1 MNEKNAYKQ
10 MMNRR
15 QALQYISSGAVGAAA
30 VFYGMDRAHASENRS
45 AEGRESL
52 EAVLIRLEDESAIRE
67 LANKFADFADIKDAK
82 SQGELFLSDG
92 ILEFQMGMEG
102 ELKNIIGRNALVKAF
117 AATIN
122 PCKAV
127 YHINGQHVITLS
139 DDKAEGIAYCQAS
152 LVRNQAGKDM
162 ITIHDVRYTDHYQKV
177 NGKWYIQKRR
187 TTFLIS
193 ETHELKK

>member
-1 MNEKNAYKQ
+1 MSEKNFHKQ

-30 VFYGMDRAHASENRS
+30 AFYGMDRAHASENEH
-45 AEGRESL
+45 AGDREPL
-52 EAVLIRLEDESAIRE
+52 EAVLIRLKDENEIRE
-67 LANKFADFADIKDAK
+67 LANTFANLADVKDAK

-102 ELKNIIGRNALVKAF
+102 ELKNIVGRDALVKAF

-152 LVRNQAGKDM
+152 LVRNQDGKDM
-162 ITIHDVRYTDHYQKV
+162 ITINDVRYTDHYQKV

-193 ETHELKK
+193 ETHELR